1 MESRELFLQIFY
13 MEKTVIAGTTHTA
26 WDDIPDRKWWKETIV
41 YQIYPRSF
49 KDSNGD
55 GVGDLRGIIS
65 KLDYLQSLGIGTV
78 WLNPVYASP
87 NDDNGYDI
95 SDYEAIMEEFGT
107 MADFDA
113 LLQGLHERG
122 IRLLMDLVVNHT
134 SDEHYWFQESRK
146 SRDNPYRNFYHWW
159 PAEKGRPAHRYS
171 FFDPKHEA
179 WQYDAAT
186 NAYYLHYF
194 SKKQPDLNWENEAVR
209 REIYKMMHFWLQKGV
224 DGFRLD
230 AISYI
235 SKDTSFPP
243 LTRVDLREKY
253 HGDWSYYYSRGPHLH
268 EYLREM
274 NREVFRHYDITT
286 IAECPGISKN
296 EALLF
301 VDTDREELH
310 MLYHF
315 EGMGLGYTKQGFK
328 RPDPKGYQLQE
339 FKRIYT
345 EWDQVFE
352 IDGWGTI
359 YLCNHDQPR
368 MVTRFGDDSPEYRAL
383 SAKTLI
389 TFLLTMRA
397 TPIFYN
403 GDELGMKNIRFDDIN
418 DYRDIETIS
427 KYKYIQSKKGNV
439 KRFLEDQKIGARDN
453 SRTPFQWDATP
464 NAGFTTG
471 TPWIKINPDHT
482 YINQQAQDADPNAVL
497 NYFRSLVK
505 LRHSR
510 PDLIYG
516 HYTLYAPNHPEVYA
530 YTRTLPRTGVFVV
543 MNFSRDVVPYTIPDP
558 LLLKDT
564 PLLNNENSVQLH
576 ERELTLLPWQSLIF
590 ELGP

>member
-1 MESRELFLQIFY
+1 
-13 MEKTVIAGTTHTA
+13 MEKTAIASTTHTA

-65 KLDYLQSLGIGTV
+65 KLDYLKSLGIGTV

-107 MADFDA
+107 MEDFDE

-146 SRDNPYRNFYHWW
+146 SRDNPYRDFYHWW
-159 PAEKGRPAHRYS
+159 PAEKGKPAHRFS

-209 REIYKMMHFWLQKGV
+209 REIYKMMHYWLRKGV

-274 NREVFRHYDITT
+274 NREVFRHYDIAT

-315 EGMGLGYTKQGFK
+315 EGMNLGYAKQGFK
-328 RPDPKGYQLQE
+328 RPDPKGYKLEE

-368 MVTRFGDDSPEYRAL
+368 MVTRFGDDSPEYRVL

-403 GDELGMKNIRFDDIN
+403 GDELGMKNIRFDDIA
-418 DYRDIETIS
+418 DYRDIETVS

-482 YINQQAQDADPNAVL
+482 YINQQAQDADPHSVL

-516 HYTLYAPNHPEVYA
+516 HYTLYDPHHTKVYA

-543 MNFSRDVVPYTIPDP
+543 MNFSREVVPYTIPDP
-558 LLLKDT
+558 LLLKPA
-564 PLLNNENSVQLH
+564 PLLNNESSLQVH
-576 ERELTLLPWQSLIF
+576 ERELTLLPWQSVIF